1 MRNTFSCITEIFIT
15 LSINMNNDNSN
26 YNVTLKMSLYPEF
39 VKHTI
44 LKQHIDNNHLL
55 QDLIDL
61 VNRKITIMSLSFT
74 DSDDVLLNVLVKP
87 AIEVLDGYYSNKLN
101 NMTLKR
107 YLVGSSSSIQSPS
120 NLEQTLERFYII
132 SLVSEFLE
140 FDKNILMLEE
150 DWMYYATE
158 LFTLLP
164 RVRCDYKKKHSYFLV
179 ELTRHLKMYL
189 LPSMKSLG
197 NILLHEITN
206 CKPRITTCPNNTH
219 KDNFH
224 NIFFSLRKE
233 GYV

>member
-1 MRNTFSCITEIFIT
+1 
-15 LSINMNNDNSN
+15 MNNDNPN
-26 YNVTLKMSLYPEF
+26 YNVTLKMSLSPKF
-39 VKHTI
+39 VKYTI
-44 LKQHIDNNHLL
+44 LKHHIDNNHLL

-61 VNRKITIMSLSFT
+61 VNRKITIMSLSFMYT
-74 DSDDVLLNVLVKP
+74 DDVLFHTLVKP
-87 AIEVLDGYYSNKLN
+87 AIEVLDGYYSNCLN
-101 NMTLKR
+101 NITLKR
-107 YLVGSSSSIQSPS
+107 YLVESRSSIQCPS

-140 FDKNILMLEE
+140 FDKNVLMLEE
-150 DWMYYATE
+150 DWMYYVTE

-164 RVRCDYKKKHSYFLV
+164 RLRCEYKKKHSYFLV

-197 NILLHEITN
+197 NILLQEITS